1 MTNKKLGL
9 LLAPLLPITAI
20 GIVEVAG
27 ALASMNEPAK
37 VEIVEVHHDYPVV
50 HEIEVAPMPRFAEP
64 VAPPATPVVPPESLP
79 VG

>member
-37 VEIVEVHHDYPVV
+37 VAIVEVQPST
-50 HEIEVAPMPRFAEP
+50 VAPAPIVEP
-64 VAPPATPVVPPESLP
+64 APEPIIAPTYSAPDVPPAPMAA
-79 VG
+79 G